1 VGGGVLISRL
11 FARLWGNAWL
21 LLCCTTTFW
30 AGNAIIGR
38 AVAGL
43 VPPATLSFWRWTGA
57 FCIVLGFAW
66 EHLRADWPVVKRHW
80 RMMLLLSATGIACFN
95 VMLYTGLQTTTALN
109 GVLMRSSQPLLVI
122 LWAVLLLRE
131 IPTGRQIVG
140 VAVSLAGVAAIASH
154 GDVGSLA
161 RLTLNPGDVWILGGC
176 VIYALYTALLRWRPK
191 MHPLSFLAVTFFIGA
206 VMILPVM
213 LMERADGQVITGG
226 VPAYLALGYTMI
238 FPSLLAYLCFN
249 RGVELIGPS
258 RAGQSSHLVPVF
270 GVLLAVVLLGERFY
284 GYHALGIVLIGT
296 GILLASLAPGQPLWP
311 AVRGMLARG
320 R

>member
-1 VGGGVLISRL
+1 VFARL
-11 FARLWGNAWL
+11 FAPLWGNAWL
-21 LLCCTTTFW
+21 LLSCTATFW

-66 EHLRADWPVVKRHW
+66 ERLRADWPVVRRHW
-80 RMMLLLSATGIACFN
+80 AMMLLLSTTGIACFN
-95 VMLYTGLQTTTALN
+95 IMLYTGLRTTTALN
-109 GVLMRSSQPLLVI
+109 GVLMQSSQPLIVI
-122 LWAVLLLRE
+122 LWAILLLRD
-131 IPTGRQIVG
+131 IPTWRQMAG
-140 VAVSLAGVAAIASH
+140 VAVSLVGVAAIASH

-161 RLTLNPGDVWILGGC
+161 RLTLNPGDVWILCGC
-176 VIYALYTALLRWRPK
+176 VIYALYTALLRFRPK
-191 MHPLSFLAVTFFIGA
+191 VHPLSFLAVTFCVGA
-206 VMILPVM
+206 MMILPFM
-213 LMERADGQVITGG
+213 LAERMAGEVITGG
-226 VPAYLALGYTMI
+226 VPSYLAIGYTMI

-270 GVLLAVVLLGERFY
+270 GVLLAVLLLGEKFF

-296 GILLASLAPGQPLWP
+296 GILLASVAPGQPLR
-311 AVRGMLARG
+311 ALGRG